1 MSNSGYCS
9 LIIKGDNLDLDLIAE
24 TLEITVSEKR
34 KKGEIINSIIGEIQY
49 DFIRFNEKLG
59 GKYNPE
65 KTLTTLVDKLMNHE
79 MFLKNLSTDACIY
92 LKCFVQSDYAQIDYV
107 LSSKTL
113 NKISQLGID
122 LEISIFSWGG
132 VEDKKEKK
140 RKKGKKRHKKGN

>member
-49 DFIRFNEKLG
+49 DFIRFDEKMD
-59 GKYNPE
+59 GKYNPD
-65 KTLTTLVDKLMNHE
+65 KTLTGLLNKLMANE
-79 MFLKNLSTDACIY
+79 AFLKKLSEDACIY
-92 LKCFVQSDYAQIDYV
+92 IDCFVQSDYAQINYV

-113 NKISQLGID
+113 SKISQLGID